1 MAKQSKGS
9 RIGLGEPWQGM
20 LADFCAAHYNAP
32 ERDIIR
38 AALDFFIQNR
48 LAAEPE
54 MRKRYEDARG
64 KRLGNSNNIVQ
75 IVSKGD

>member
-1 MAKQSKGS
+1 MANTSKGT
-9 RIGLGEPWQGM
+9 RNGLGEPWQG
-20 LADFCAAHYNAP
+20 LLSDFSKAHYNAP

-54 MRKRYEDARG
+54 VQKRYEEARK
-64 KRLGNSNNIVQ
+64 KRLGLGENVVRIVQ
-75 IVSKGD
+75 KED